1 MTEKIN
7 TDKKCDYGCGKVA
20 NYKLGNEKLCCSKS
34 QNSCPKIREKMS
46 KAQSGKNN
54 PNYGKKFS
62 KETKEKMSKA
72 KSGKNHPLY
81 GKHHSEETKE
91 KIGAVGEKIDTDKKC
106 DYGCGQQANY
116 KFNNGKLC
124 CSKSYHDC
132 EGYRDKLSEAN
143 SGKNNA
149 IYGKI
154 RSKKTRKKISEA
166 NKGKHH
172 SKETKEKM
180 SETHK
185 DKKRSKETKEK
196 MSKSHLEYMKK
207 NNDLYSK
214 ISQECFWKI
223 YNELPKDL
231 QKETYFAELNQ
242 EYFFRNLH
250 YLADFYIKPLNL
262 IIEFFGNYWHMNP
275 DKYNENDFNEIYSKK
290 ASQAWK
296 EDNKRI
302 ENLKNN
308 GHELFII
315 WEKEYKDDF
324 NKINILKRIKEN
336 RKERRI

>member
-116 KFNNGKLC
+116 KFKNGKLC

-214 ISQECFWKI
+214 ISQECFWNI

-231 QKETYFAELNQ
+231 QEQTYFAELNH
-242 EYFFRNLH
+242 EHFMCGKYMV
-250 YLADFYIKPLNL
+250 DFYIKPLNL
-262 IIEFFGNYWHMNP
+262 IIEFFGDYWHANP
-275 DKYNENDFNEIYSKK
+275 KEYKKDDVIHVNK
-290 ASQAWK
+290 ASQIWK
-296 EDNKRI
+296 EDKQRI
-302 ENLKNN
+302 KNLEK
-308 GHELFII
+308 HYKVFII
-315 WEKEYKDDF
+315 WESDYNKNSKKVIESKLKD
-324 NKINILKRIKEN
+324 IE
-336 RKERRI
+336 ERL